1 MRTLI
6 CEFQPF
12 HSLEVDYHFDT
23 YTDPDGRRR
32 NVHTGQTVRKSGTPG
47 KHYHYAYVGTKAVK
61 RGDWALVHN
70 GSEFGICEIKR
81 VVPGID
87 AKVTK
92 HVIEVLLRT
101 EFEAYLKRNQ
111 EVDELRGAMDEL
123 AYRFD
128 QHKLMDK
135 YKGLAETD
143 PRAKEL
149 LDKLQATLNPTTQIE
164 GSQA

>member
-12 HSLEVDYHFDT
+12 HSVEIDPFIDY
-23 YTDPDGRRR
+23 GRSRSR
-32 NVHTGQTVRKSGTPG
+32 NEPSTRYVHKSGTPG
-47 KHYHYAYVGTKAVK
+47 KHYHYAYVGAKDVK

-87 AKVTK
+87 PKVTK
-92 HVIEVLLRT
+92 HVIEVLLKP
-101 EFEAYLKRNQ
+101 EFEAYIKRNQ
-111 EVDELRGAMDEL
+111 EIDELRGAMDEL
-123 AYRFD
+123 EYLLE
-128 QHKLMDK
+128 QHKKLDR
-135 YKGLAETD
+135 YAELAVSD

-149 LDKLQATLNPTTQIE
+149 LDKLQATLNLTPQLE
-164 GSQA
+164 GSNV

>member
-12 HSLEVDYHFDT
+12 HSIEVD
-23 YTDPDGRRR
+23 PDYYGERKVGPSMRA
-32 NVHTGQTVRKSGTPG
+32 TRKSGSPG
-47 KHYHYAYVGTKAVK
+47 THYHYAYVGTKDVR

-81 VVPGID
+81 VIPGID

-92 HVIEVLLRT
+92 HVIEVLLRA
-101 EFEAYLKRNQ
+101 EFDTYLKRNQ

-123 AYRFD
+123 EYRLD
-128 QHKLMDK
+128 QHKKLDR
-135 YKGLAETD
+135 YRELAESD

-149 LDKLQATLNPTTQIE
+149 LDKLAATLNPAPAIE
-164 GSQA
+164 GSKA